1 MAKVKIPKRVA
12 GMKIPKKVRRKANK
26 ALKMADNSGVREL
39 AAAALGAAAST
50 RRASRGVRVEV
61 NGEILNAARSVR
73 VDAER
78 VADAF
83 RNAALEGLRS
93 FVEGLEEGLRER
105 GVTIDVEARE
115 APANDSDGDD
125 DEKKP
130 TRRSPGAGAA
140 EA

>member
-26 ALKMADNSGVREL
+26 ALKMADNKGVREL

-83 RNAALEGLRS
+83 RNAALDGLRS

-105 GVTIDVEARE
+105 GVTIDVDVRE
-115 APANDSDGDD
+115 APANDSDDD
-125 DEKKP
+125 DEKP
-130 TRRSPGAGAA
+130 TRQSPGAGAA
-140 EA
+140 GA